1 MAKATKRGKKWRC
14 LVFSHY
20 EYKDGKKIRKYKSFT
35 SSTKREAERL
45 AAAWEHDKAH
55 KIIDITVRDAISQY
69 ITIKSAVISSSTADA
84 YMAYLDS
91 GKYAPIESVKTSDLT
106 QIMLQTWISAL
117 AKKHSPKY
125 VRNIYTLFSGAVR
138 MVGINLDHIAPTLP
152 QAEATEVYV
161 PYDAELRKFFE
172 YLESKDKYELRIACL
187 LAAFGSL
194 RRSEICALLSS
205 DFDGNT
211 VRISK
216 GMVRDSNGGWCVQ
229 NHAKNDASNRV
240 VTLPQEVVNAV
251 DLTRERIIDANPD
264 AITNRF
270 RRAVKYAK
278 MPKEFTLHSLRHYY
292 VSIAH
297 VLGIPDQ
304 YIMKMGG
311 WQTDYVMKRKYRTT
325 LSDVEKQEQEKI
337 NAHFSALLCNPNA
350 TTHHASPANKGFRVG
365 SSPTAGI

>member
-20 EYKDGKKIRKYKSFT
+20 EYKDGQKVRKYKSFT
-35 SSTKREAERL
+35 ADTKREAERQ
-45 AAAWEHDKAH
+45 AAAWEYDKSH
-55 KIIDITVRDAISQY
+55 KVIDITVRDAIEQY
-69 ITIKSAVISSSTADA
+69 ITIKKNVISSSTADA
-84 YMAYLDS
+84 YRAYLDS
-91 GKYAPIESVKTSDLT
+91 GKYSAIENIKTSDLD
-106 QIMLQTWISAL
+106 QIILQTWISSL
-117 AKKHSPKY
+117 AKKHKPKY
-125 VRNIYTLFSGAVR
+125 VKNIYALFSGAIR
-138 MVGINLDHIAPTLP
+138 MAGIDLDQIAPTLP
-152 QAEATEVYV
+152 QAEAPEVYV
-161 PYDAELRKFFE
+161 PYDDELRTLFE
-172 YLESKDKYELRIACL
+172 YLNKPEKYELKVACL

-211 VRISK
+211 VRICK
-216 GMVRDSNGGWCVQ
+216 GMVRDGNGGWRIQ
-229 NHAKNDASNRV
+229 NHAKNDTSNRI
-240 VTLPQEVVNAV
+240 VTLPQEVVEAI
-251 DLTRERIIDANPD
+251 DLTCERVIDTNPD

-278 MPKEFTLHSLRHYY
+278 MDNDFTLHSLRHYY

-311 WQTDYVMKRKYRTT
+311 WKTDNVMKRKYRTT

-337 NAHFSALLCNPNA
+337 NAHFSALMQPKCNQKPKQA
-350 TTHHASPANKGFRVG
+350 HK
-365 SSPTAGI
+365 

>member
-20 EYKDGKKIRKYKSFT
+20 EHKDGKKIRKYKSFT
-35 SSTKREAERL
+35 ADTKREAERL
-45 AAAWEHDKAH
+45 AAAWEYDKNH
-55 KIIDITVRDAISQY
+55 KVVDITVRDAIDQY
-69 ITIKSAVISSSTADA
+69 IIVKTNVISSSTADA
-84 YMAYLDS
+84 YKAYLDS
-91 GKYAPIESVKTSDLT
+91 GKYSAIENIKTSDLD
-106 QIMLQTWISAL
+106 QIILQTWISNL
-117 AKKHSPKY
+117 AKKHKPKY
-125 VRNIYTLFSGAVR
+125 VKNIYALFSGAVR
-138 MVGINLDHIAPTLP
+138 MVGVDLDHIAPTLP
-152 QAEATEVYV
+152 QAEAPEVYV
-161 PYDAELRKFFE
+161 PYDAELRALFA
-172 YLESKDKYELRIACL
+172 YLEKKDKYELRIACL

-216 GMVRDSNGGWCVQ
+216 GMVRNGKGGWRIQ
-229 NHAKNDASNRV
+229 NHAKNDASNRI
-240 VTLPQEVVNAV
+240 VTLPQEVVDAI
-251 DLTRERIIDANPD
+251 DLTRERVIDTNPD
-264 AITNRF
+264 ALTNRF

-304 YIMKMGG
+304 YVMKMGG
-311 WQTDYVMKRKYRTT
+311 WKTDHVMKRKYRTT

-337 NAHFSALLCNPNA
+337 NAHFSALMQPKCNHKP
-350 TTHHASPANKGFRVG
+350 KRVRK
-365 SSPTAGI
+365 